1 MGGTGPRVRE
11 DQEVGV
17 GSTRKKKRIIG
28 DPQHVDPMRLDGI
41 NGFVALSVLTS
52 PTPPKRP
59 KAKDGP
65 PCHMCSAR
73 CCKYF
78 ALPIDKPKSK
88 ADYEYVR
95 WYLMHEG
102 IAVWVDDGDWYLEV
116 RTVCKHLQAD
126 YRCGIYETRPNV
138 CREYGMPED
147 GPCEYFTDDLEYDLY
162 FDNDETFAAWAQ
174 ERLEK
179 KRRKKLKRKKAA

>member
-1 MGGTGPRVRE
+1 M
-11 DQEVGV
+11 
-17 GSTRKKKRIIG
+17 GSTHRKKRIVG
-28 DPQHVDPMRLDGI
+28 DSQRVDPLRLDGL

-52 PTPPKRP
+52 PTPLKRP
-59 KAKDGP
+59 KPKDGP
-65 PCHMCSAR
+65 PCHLCSAR

-88 ADYEYVR
+88 ADYDYVR

-116 RTVCKHLQAD
+116 RTVCKHLMAD
-126 YRCGIYETRPNV
+126 NRCEIYETRPNV

-162 FDNDETFAAWAQ
+162 FDNDETFSVWVE
-174 ERLEK
+174 ERLER